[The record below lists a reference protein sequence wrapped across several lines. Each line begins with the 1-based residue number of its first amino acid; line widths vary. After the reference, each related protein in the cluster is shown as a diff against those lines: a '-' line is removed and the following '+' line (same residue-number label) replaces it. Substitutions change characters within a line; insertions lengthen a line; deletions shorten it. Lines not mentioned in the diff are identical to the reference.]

1 MESETR
7 TIKRVCFEKL
17 HLKRSRR
24 WMWQREM
31 VSGGEKTVNCREKM
45 VDVVERREKAERRKE
60 AESSREKTVS
70 SREKKRGFRKEEGVK
85 RF

>member
-7 TIKRVCFEKL
+7 ARKRVCFKKL
-17 HLKRSRR
+17 HLEQSQR

-31 VSGGEKTVNCREKM
+31 VSGGEKM
-45 VDVVERREKAERRKE
+45 VDVVERREKEERRKE